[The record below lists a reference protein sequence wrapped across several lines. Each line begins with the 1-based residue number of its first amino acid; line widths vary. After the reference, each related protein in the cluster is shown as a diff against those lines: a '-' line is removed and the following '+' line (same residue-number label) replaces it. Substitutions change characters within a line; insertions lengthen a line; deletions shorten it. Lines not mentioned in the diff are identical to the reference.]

1 MEFFDGHADT
11 LTRLM
16 DSGESLLSNNLSID
30 YKRLQ
35 KYSSYSQFFAA
46 FIDPEKCEN
55 AMEKAPRVAKKLYD
69 EAKRCK
75 ITVCKNYADYI
86 NAKTRIKA
94 FLSLEGGYGI
104 DKLSDIKKLQDM
116 GFAMIAPTWN
126 TASSMASGV
135 LDLNDSGLT
144 HFGKRAIC
152 EMNRLGIIIDVS
164 HCSKKSFWDIVKISK
179 RPIVASHSNL
189 KTVVCNIRNLTDEQ
203 FVAISKMGG
212 VAGINFYPP
221 FFGENILALKNHID
235 RMIELGGED
244 AIALGSDFDGVDAL
258 PCGLAGAEDIKNVI
272 KSLPYSVKIKEKIAF
287 SNLLRVVRMH
297 SC

>member
-104 DKLSDIKKLQDM
+104 DKLSDIK
-116 GFAMIAPTWN
+116 
-126 TASSMASGV
+126 
-135 LDLNDSGLT
+135 
-144 HFGKRAIC
+144 
-152 EMNRLGIIIDVS
+152 
-164 HCSKKSFWDIVKISK
+164 
-179 RPIVASHSNL
+179 
-189 KTVVCNIRNLTDEQ
+189 
-203 FVAISKMGG
+203 
-212 VAGINFYPP
+212 
-221 FFGENILALKNHID
+221 
-235 RMIELGGED
+235 
-244 AIALGSDFDGVDAL
+244 
-258 PCGLAGAEDIKNVI
+258 
-272 KSLPYSVKIKEKIAF
+272 
-287 SNLLRVVRMH
+287 
-297 SC
+297 